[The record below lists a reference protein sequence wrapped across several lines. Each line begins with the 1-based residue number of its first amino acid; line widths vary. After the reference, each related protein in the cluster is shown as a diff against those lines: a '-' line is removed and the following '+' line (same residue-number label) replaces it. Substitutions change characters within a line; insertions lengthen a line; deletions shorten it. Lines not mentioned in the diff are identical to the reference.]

1 MQTRSQG
8 ATRRAPR
15 RHRGPHG
22 PGRGPHGP
30 GRGRHGRGCV
40 LPGQGDGGASRGAV
54 GSGRLGGGRGLG
66 DTREKLLPVPQWA
79 GRGLTGQWEQHC
91 TWTRRRGERKKR
103 CRAHTAP
110 RPPPALRPAAEFRSA
125 GPSTEQQSRTPVRG
139 CSAAS
144 SSPGPSPAADCGQW
158 TRSKGPDALDKAGLA
173 AAVRALT
180 VSCALETRLKEKRF
194 EDRTGCDM
202 SFVPHGDHGP
212 FFNTRRLPVCHRWTQ
227 RHPHTMCAHTHTHA
241 HARPGTCAA
250 TRSRSGSHVRQ
261 RVGTLSPRP
270 P

>member
-1 MQTRSQG
+1 M
-8 ATRRAPR
+8 
-15 RHRGPHG
+15 
-22 PGRGPHGP
+22 GRT
-30 GRGRHGRGCV
+30 GR
-40 LPGQGDGGASRGAV
+40 
-54 GSGRLGGGRGLG
+54 GGGRTDRGGGL
-66 DTREKLLPVPQWA
+66 P
-79 GRGLTGQWEQHC
+79 GQWEQRC

-103 CRAHTAP
+103 RRAHTAP
-110 RPPPALRPAAEFRSA
+110 RPPPAPRSAAEFRSAGLRREQTGERPCAA
-125 GPSTEQQSRTPVRG
+125 GPSTEQQSQTPARG

-158 TRSKGPDALDKAGLA
+158 TRSKGPGALDKAGLA